1 MTTSP
6 SEPTLRESVDELGV
20 RLGRI
25 GAATATLRHL
35 APDIRHGIP
44 PRALVSLTEDLDRDL
59 MLASRELGA
68 VHDRALRELSSLRDR
83 PAAT

>member
-6 SEPTLRESVDELGV
+6 TEPTLRESVDELAL

-25 GAATATLRHL
+25 SAAAATLRNL

-44 PRALVSLTEDLDRDL
+44 PRALVRLTEDLDRDL
-59 MLASRELGA
+59 MLASRELGV